1 MIARLSRLLPVLP
14 ATLGAV
20 LLAAC
25 GSMSS
30 PPATQ
35 VPASSA
41 TASTSASASASAAAL
56 SPSVSV
62 KVLAIND
69 FHGNLLPSPGGIRI
83 KDPAQSDKLITIP
96 AGGAERLATIVAQLK
111 AKNPNHVF
119 VAAGDLV
126 GASPLL
132 SALFHDEPTIES
144 LGMMGLDL
152 SAVGNHE
159 FDQGLQ
165 ELLRKQQGGCHPK
178 DGCKGPT
185 PFTGA
190 KYQYLAASTV
200 DTATG
205 KTVLPAYSIKRFDGV
220 AIGFI
225 GLTLKGTPELV
236 SPSGVKGLSF
246 QDEAETVNR
255 LVPELTKQ
263 GVQTVVV
270 LIHEGGVPTG
280 GYNECP
286 GISGPIVDIVKKLD
300 PHVGL
305 VVSGHTHRAYN
316 CRIDGRLVTSGD
328 KYGTLVSEIDLT
340 LDRATGRL
348 TEARADNLIVRPE
361 TPKDPRQTAL
371 IESYQKLA
379 GPLIERPVGLLG
391 RTLSKDG
398 DDKDRGGGST
408 VGQAVADSMLAAT
421 QAPQAGGAQIALT
434 NIGGVRTGIVRR
446 PDGVVT
452 FGDLFAALPF
462 SNTLVVMEYTGAQLL
477 QALEEQ
483 WQGKDDRFM
492 PLQVSQGLRYEWDQ
506 RRPQGQR
513 IVPGS
518 LTLNGQPIQPDQ
530 RLRVVVNSFLQ
541 SGGDGFPTLAKGRQ
555 VMVGPDDVQ
564 ALEAYFKRH
573 GNTPVMPTALN
584 RTVRVDRGAEQ
595 E

>member
-1 MIARLSRLLPVLP
+1 MVISLSRLLNAVPARSALPVV
-14 ATLGAV
+14 LGAA
-20 LLAAC
+20 LLSAC
-25 GSMSS
+25 GSWTNT
-30 PPATQ
+30 PAPTA
-35 VPASSA
+35 ASNA
-41 TASTSASASASAAAL
+41 QTVA
-56 SPSVSV
+56 V

-69 FHGNLLPSPGGIRI
+69 FHGNLLPPAGGIRL
-83 KDPAQSDKLITIP
+83 KDPADPSKTITID
-96 AGGAERLATIVAQLK
+96 AGGAERMATVVQQLK

-159 FDQGLQ
+159 FDQGIT
-165 ELLRKQQGGCHPK
+165 ELLRKQNGGCHPK

-185 PFTGA
+185 SFTGA
-190 KYQYLAASTV
+190 HYQYLAASTL

-205 KTVLPAYSIKRFDGV
+205 KTVLPAYSIKRFEGV
-220 AIGFI
+220 PVGFI

-236 SPSGVKGLSF
+236 SPNGVKGLAF
-246 QDEAETVNR
+246 QDEAETVNK
-255 LVPELTKQ
+255 LVPELVKQ

-270 LIHEGGVPTG
+270 LIHEGGAPTG
-280 GYNECP
+280 SYNECP

-340 LDRATGRL
+340 LDRTNGRL
-348 TEARADNLIVRPE
+348 VQARAENLIVRPE

-371 IESYQKLA
+371 IDAYQKLA
-379 GPLIERPVGLLG
+379 GPLIDRPVGFLAKS
-391 RTLSKDG
+391 LSKEG
-398 DDKDRGGGST
+398 ADKDKGGGST
-408 VGQAVADSMLAAT
+408 VGQAVADAMLTATAA
-421 QAPQAGGAQIALT
+421 PDAGGAQIALT

-462 SNTLVVMEYTGAQLL
+462 SNALVVMEYTGAQLQ

-483 WQGKDDRFM
+483 WQANDSKFL
-492 PLQVSQGLRYEWDQ
+492 PLQVSRGLTYQWDK
-506 RRPQGQR
+506 RRPVGQR
-513 IVPGS
+513 LVPGS
-518 LTLNGQPIQPDQ
+518 LTLNGQPVRADQ

-541 SGGDGFPTLAKGRQ
+541 AGGDGFVTLAKGRQ
-555 VMVGPDDVQ
+555 VQVGPDDVQ
-564 ALEAYFKRH
+564 ALEAYFKSH
-573 GNTPVMPTALN
+573 GTTPVAPTSLD
-584 RTVRVDRGAEQ
+584 RTVRVDAGSGD
-595 E
+595 

>member
-1 MIARLSRLLPVLP
+1 MIARLSRLMPVLP

-30 PPATQ
+30 VPTPQAPVAQAPITQGPTSPPA
-35 VPASSA
+35 SA
-41 TASTSASASASAAAL
+41 
-56 SPSVSV
+56 SVSV

-83 KDPAQSDKLITIP
+83 KDPAQSDQVITIQ
-96 AGGAERLATIVAQLK
+96 AGGAERLATIVQQLK

-159 FDQGLQ
+159 FDQGLA

-205 KTVLPAYSIKRFDGV
+205 KTVLPAYSIKRFEGV
-220 AIGFI
+220 PVGFI

-236 SPSGVKGLSF
+236 SPSGVKGLAF

-340 LDRATGRL
+340 LDRASGRL

-379 GPLIERPVGLLG
+379 GPLIERPVGFLG
-391 RTLSKDG
+391 RTLSKEG
-398 DDKDRGGGST
+398 QDKDRGGGST

-421 QAPQAGGAQIALT
+421 QAPDAGGAQIALA

-462 SNTLVVMEYTGAQLL
+462 SNMLVVMEYTGAQFQ

-513 IVPGS
+513 LVPGS
-518 LTLNGQPIQPDQ
+518 LTLNGQPIRPDQ

-541 SGGDGFPTLAKGRQ
+541 AGGDGFPTLAKGRQ
-555 VMVGPDDVQ
+555 VLIGPSDVQ
-564 ALEAYFKRH
+564 ALEAYFKSY
-573 GNTPVMPTALN
+573 GSTPVMPTALN
-584 RTVRVDRGAEQ
+584 RTVRVDQGGQ
-595 E
+595 ED

>member
-30 PPATQ
+30 
-35 VPASSA
+35 VPSA
-41 TASTSASASASAAAL
+41 PGTTGSTASASG
-56 SPSVSV
+56 PSVSV

-69 FHGNLLPSPGGIRI
+69 FHGNLLPPTGGIRI
-83 KDPAQSDKLITIP
+83 KDPSQSNQLVTIQ
-96 AGGAERLATIVAQLK
+96 AGGAERLATMVAQLK

-144 LGMMGLDL
+144 LGLMGLDL

-159 FDQGLQ
+159 FDQGLP

-220 AIGFI
+220 PVGFI

-236 SPSGVKGLSF
+236 SPSGVRGLSF

-255 LVPELTKQ
+255 LVPELVRQ

-270 LIHEGGVPTG
+270 MIHEGGVPVG

-328 KYGTLVSEIDLT
+328 KYGTLISEIDLT

-361 TPKDPRQTAL
+361 TAKDPRQTAL
-371 IESYQKLA
+371 IASYQTLA
-379 GPLIERPVGLLG
+379 GPLIDRPVGFLA
-391 RTLSKDG
+391 RTLSKEG
-398 DDKDRGGGST
+398 EDRNEGGGST
-408 VGQAVADSMLAAT
+408 VGQAVADSMLAAMRT
-421 QAPQAGGAQIALT
+421 PQAGGAQIAVT
-434 NIGGVRTGIVRR
+434 NIGGVRTSIVRR
-446 PDGVVT
+446 ANGVVT

-462 SNTLVVMEYTGAQLL
+462 SNTLVLMEYTGAQFQ

-483 WQGKDDRFM
+483 WQGKDDRFL
-492 PLQVSQGLRYEWDQ
+492 PLQVSQGLRYEWDK

-518 LTLNGQPIQPDQ
+518 LTLNGQPIQPQQ

-541 SGGDGFPTLAKGRQ
+541 SGGDGFPTLSKGQQ
-555 VMVGPDDVQ
+555 VLVGPDDVQ
-564 ALEAYFKRH
+564 ALEAYFKSH
-573 GNTPVMPTALN
+573 GSSPVAPTALN
-584 RTVRVDRGAEQ
+584 RVVRVDRGAASE
-595 E
+595 

>member
-1 MIARLSRLLPVLP
+1 MFDRPSHLWPMLSAV
-14 ATLGAV
+14 LGAT

-25 GSMSS
+25 GSLST
-30 PPATQ
+30 PP
-35 VPASSA
+35 SGA
-41 TASTSASASASAAAL
+41 TASAPAAAP
-56 SPSVSV
+56 SPAASGASVSV

-69 FHGNLLPSPGGIRI
+69 FHGNLLPPAGGIRI
-83 KDPAQSDKLITIP
+83 KDPAQPGQTITIN
-96 AGGAERLATIVAQLK
+96 AGGAERLATLVQQLK
-111 AKNPNHVF
+111 ARNPNHVF

-126 GASPLL
+126 GASPLV

-159 FDQGLQ
+159 FDQGLA
-165 ELLRKQQGGCHPK
+165 ELLRKQNGGCHPK

-190 KYQYLAASTV
+190 HYQYLAASTV

-205 KTVLPAYSIKRFDGV
+205 KTVLPAYSIKRFEGV
-220 AIGFI
+220 PIGFI

-236 SPSGVKGLSF
+236 SPTATKGLVF
-246 QDEAETVNR
+246 QDEAETVNQ
-255 LVPELTKQ
+255 LVPELVKQ

-270 LIHEGGVPTG
+270 MIHEGGAPTG

-328 KYGTLVSEIDLT
+328 KYGTLISEIDLT

-371 IESYQKLA
+371 IETYQKLA
-379 GPLIERPVGLLG
+379 GPLIDRPVGFLSK
-391 RTLSKDG
+391 TLSKEG
-398 DDKDRGGGST
+398 EDKDKGGGST
-408 VGQAVADSMLAAT
+408 VGQAVADAMLAAT
-421 QAPQAGGAQIALT
+421 RAPEAGGAQLALT
-434 NIGGVRTGIVRR
+434 NIGGVRTSIVRR
-446 PDGVVT
+446 ATGVVT
-452 FGDLFAALPF
+452 FGDLFATLPF
-462 SNTLVVMEYTGAQLL
+462 GNTLVVMEYTGAQLQ

-483 WQGKDDRFM
+483 WQANDSRFL
-492 PLQVSQGLRYEWDQ
+492 PLQVSSGLRYEWDK
-506 RRPQGQR
+506 RRPVGQR
-513 IVPGS
+513 LVPGS
-518 LTLNGQPIQPDQ
+518 LTLNGQPITPDQ
-530 RLRVVVNSFLQ
+530 RLRVVINTFLQ
-541 SGGDGFPTLAKGRQ
+541 VGGDGFVTLTKGRQ
-555 VMVGPDDVQ
+555 VQVGPDDVQ
-564 ALEAYFKRH
+564 ALEAYFKAH
-573 GNTPVMPTALN
+573 GNSPVTPTALS
-584 RTVRVDRGAEQ
+584 RTVRVDAGKDD
-595 E
+595 

>member
-30 PPATQ
+30 VPSAQGPATD
-35 VPASSA
+35 ASSA
-41 TASTSASASASAAAL
+41 SRS
-56 SPSVSV
+56 SVSV

-83 KDPAQSDKLITIP
+83 KDPSQSDKLITIQ
-96 AGGAERLATIVAQLK
+96 AGGAERLATMVEQLK

-144 LGMMGLDL
+144 LGLMGLDL

-159 FDQGLQ
+159 FDQGLP

-220 AIGFI
+220 PVGFI

-236 SPSGVKGLSF
+236 SPSGVRGLSF

-255 LVPELTKQ
+255 LVPELVRQ

-270 LIHEGGVPTG
+270 LIHEGGVPVG

-328 KYGTLVSEIDLT
+328 KYGTLISEIDLT

-361 TPKDPRQTAL
+361 TAKDPRQTAL
-371 IESYQKLA
+371 IASYQTLA
-379 GPLIERPVGLLG
+379 GPLIDRPVGFLA
-391 RTLSKDG
+391 RTLSKEG
-398 DDKDRGGGST
+398 DDRNAGGGST
-408 VGQAVADSMLAAT
+408 VGQAVADSMLAAMR
-421 QAPQAGGAQIALT
+421 APQAGGAQLAVT
-434 NIGGVRTGIVRR
+434 NIGGVRTSIVRR

-462 SNTLVVMEYTGAQLL
+462 SNTLVLMEYTGAQLQ

-483 WQGKDDRFM
+483 WQDKDDRFM
-492 PLQVSQGLRYEWDQ
+492 PLQVSQGLRYEWDK

-518 LTLNGQPIQPDQ
+518 LTLNGQPILPQQ

-541 SGGDGFPTLAKGRQ
+541 SGGDGFPTLSKGQQ
-555 VMVGPDDVQ
+555 VLVGPDDVQ
-564 ALEAYFKRH
+564 ALEAYFKSH
-573 GNTPVMPTALN
+573 GSTPVAPTALD
-584 RTVRVDRGAEQ
+584 RVVRVDRGGRED
-595 E
+595 